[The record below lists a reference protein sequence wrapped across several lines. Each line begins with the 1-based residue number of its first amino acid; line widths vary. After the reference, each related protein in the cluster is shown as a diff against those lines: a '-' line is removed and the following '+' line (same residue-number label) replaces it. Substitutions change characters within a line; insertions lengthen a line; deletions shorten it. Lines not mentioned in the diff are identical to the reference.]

1 MSEEILRAMMELF
14 ALIVKHDGGMLQSE
28 LDFVSAFLT
37 KQLPHQSADEFMRLF
52 LENAGPLQTKDKKP
66 VSVSTSVKDSVKI
79 LNNCNKINKTLSQEQ
94 RVIVL
99 MRCFEL
105 IDSNKQY
112 TPQRMNI
119 INTIAEVFRISSSE
133 FNSIM
138 QFVREDDR
146 AGFTDPS
153 MIIIDTGSAAYD
165 KPGSECFIVFLKVAS
180 VNLYFMKC
188 FCKGNPLINGLPL
201 VCRRIYLFAPGSY
214 VHAPPAPN
222 IYYSDV
228 ISAFSAGEDIHRL
241 SFVADNISYSFPDR
255 TPAIT
260 NVSFAAGEGMLI
272 GIMGASGSGKTTLLN
287 LLTGLLKPESGEIRI
302 NSIPI
307 HTDDKRLGGVIGY
320 VPQDDLLIEELT
332 VFENLFYA
340 ASLCFAGKKR
350 EELTA
355 VVNKTLQSLGLY
367 AKKDY
372 RVGSPLNKV
381 ISGGQRKRLNIALE
395 LIREPSVLFLDE
407 PTSGLS
413 SADSEN
419 VMDLLHELTVRGK
432 LVITVIHQ
440 PSSDIF
446 KGFDKVLILDMMGHL
461 VFYGNPLDAVVHF
474 KTLESH
480 VNSGVAECA
489 SCGTVNPET
498 MFNILETK
506 VVDEFGKF
514 TDRRKV
520 SPAEWAEA
528 YRKTLPESL
537 PKEETVAPWSSLQKP
552 GWFRQTFIYLLR
564 DLKSKIANR
573 QYLLLTLL
581 EGPVLGLI
589 LSYII
594 RYIADPTSDIYLFRE
609 NENIPIYIFMSIIV
623 ALFLGLTISAE
634 EIFRDRKL
642 LRREHFL
649 QLNRGSYLVSKVL
662 ILAFISALQTV
673 MFLAVANPILG
684 IRGLFL
690 YYWIALFTTALV
702 ANMTG
707 LNISSALNSAIAIY
721 IVIPLLMIPM
731 MVLSGALFPFDKL
744 NRSLARADRVPAIAD
759 LMPTRWTYEALMV
772 KQFTGN
778 EYGRRVYPLKQQISV
793 SDFNTIYRIPRVQE
807 SLATLTG
814 IKESA
819 SITKEQIKEMR
830 LLRNETATIG
840 AAGVIK
846 PFSGTDSITPDLFTP
861 QLADRLTSWL
871 ASADREYRRLSNLAD
886 MNLDNY
892 INSNKVALDLLYN
905 NYHNDK
911 LEDIVRKVYEKNKML
926 EFNDRLI
933 QNVDLIYF
941 EPAETGL
948 LNFRTH
954 FMAPVKR
961 FMGLRIDTF
970 RFNILLVLSTVII
983 LYVMLYTDIL
993 KRIIIS
999 FEASE
1004 RKKRNRNRAKLFSLN
1019 LK

>member
-14 ALIVKHDGGMLQSE
+14 ALIVKQDGGMLQSE
-28 LDFVSAFLT
+28 RDFVSAFLS
-37 KQLPHQSADEFMRLF
+37 KQLPHQSADEFMQLF
-52 LENAGPLQTKDKKP
+52 LENAGPLQEKGKTGTSD
-66 VSVSTSVKDSVKI
+66 TASVKDSIRI
-79 LNNCNKINKTLSQEQ
+79 LNNCKKINKTLSQEQ

-105 IDSNKQY
+105 IDSDKQY

-119 INTIAEVFRISSSE
+119 INTIAEVFRISKAE
-133 FNSIM
+133 FSSIM
-138 QFVREDDR
+138 QFVREEDC

-153 MIIIDTGSAAYD
+153 MTVIDTGSPADSPASS
-165 KPGSECFIVFLKVAS
+165 GHCIVFLKVKS
-180 VNLYFMKC
+180 VNLYFMRC
-188 FCKGNPLINGLPL
+188 FCDGTSLLNGLPL
-201 VCRRIYLFAPGSY
+201 VCRRVYLFAPGSS
-214 VHAPPAPN
+214 VQSPPAPT
-222 IYYSDV
+222 IYYSEIV
-228 ISAFSAGEDIHRL
+228 ARFASAKDIHKL
-241 SFVADNISYSFPDR
+241 TFVADRISYSFNDG

-260 NVSFAAGEGMLI
+260 DVSFAAGEGMLV

-287 LLTGLLKPESGEIRI
+287 LLTGLAEPDSGEVRI

-307 HTDDKRLGGVIGY
+307 HSGDRKLDGVIGY
-320 VPQDDLLIEELT
+320 VPQDDLLIEDLT
-332 VFENLFYA
+332 VSENLWYA
-340 ASLCFAGKKR
+340 ASLSFAGKSP
-350 EELTA
+350 EELTET
-355 VVNKTLQSLGLY
+355 VTRTLQSLGLY
-367 AKKDY
+367 EKRDC

-419 VMDLLHELTVRGK
+419 VMDLLHELTGRGK

-446 KGFDKVLILDMMGHL
+446 KGFDRVLILDLMGHL

-474 KTLESH
+474 KTLEAH
-480 VNSGVAECA
+480 INSGVAECP

-498 MFNILETK
+498 LFNILETR
-506 VVDEFGKF
+506 VVDEFGKY
-514 TDRRKV
+514 TEQRKV

-528 YRKTLPESL
+528 YRKTVPPEA
-537 PKEETVAPWSSLQKP
+537 PEEETGEPWSSLRKP
-552 GWFRQTFIYLLR
+552 GWLKQTIIYMLR
-564 DLKSKIANR
+564 DARSKTANR
-573 QYLLLTLL
+573 QYMLLTIL

-594 RYIADPTSDIYLFRE
+594 RYIADPSSDVYVFRE

-649 QLNRGSYLVSKVL
+649 NLNRSSYLVSKIL
-662 ILAFISALQTV
+662 ILAFISALQTFL
-673 MFLAVANPILG
+673 FLAVANPVLG
-684 IRGLFL
+684 IKGLFL
-690 YYWIALFTTALV
+690 YYWLTLFATAFA
-702 ANMTG
+702 ANMIG

-731 MVLSGALFPFDKL
+731 MVLSGAMFPFDKL
-744 NRSLARADRVPAIAD
+744 NRKLARADRVPIIAD

-778 EYGRRVYPLKQQISV
+778 EYGRRVYPLKQQMSV
-793 SDFNTIYRIPRVQE
+793 SDFNTIYRIPRVKQALE
-807 SLATLTG
+807 QAKAVTG
-814 IKESA
+814 TGGMTPAQQSEIL
-819 SITKEQIKEMR
+819 
-830 LLRNETATIG
+830 LLRNETAAISASGITE
-840 AAGVIK
+840 
-846 PFSGTDSITPDLFTP
+846 PFSGTDSVTPAHFTGS
-861 QLADRLTSWL
+861 LAESLYTWLTR
-871 ASADREYRRLSNLAD
+871 AENEYRRLSNLAD
-886 MNLDNY
+886 NSLDNY
-892 INSNKVALDLLYN
+892 ISSNKVALDLLYN

-911 LEDIVRKVYEKNKML
+911 LEEIVRKVYEKNKML
-926 EFNDRLI
+926 EFRDRLV
-933 QNVDLIYF
+933 QNVDLIYL
-941 EPAETGL
+941 EPAAAGPL
-948 LNFRTH
+948 GFRTH

-970 RFNILLVLSTVII
+970 RFNILLVLFSVII
-983 LYVMLYTDIL
+983 LYITLYT
-993 KRIIIS
+993 
-999 FEASE
+999 EALRRMITLFDRTGRKKQSAE
-1004 RKKRNRNRAKLFSLN
+1004 RK
-1019 LK
+1019 